1 MLQANAMLACD
12 LNTAPYAIA
21 FAGNPL
27 NRHSEDRPT
36 PGWLETQ
43 LSAQNAVF
51 LPFFNGDPLIIEGAP
66 AYLQM
71 GARTA
76 FPGNPPMVF
85 LGIDPRQHP
94 PSAVFAL
101 DASAEEQDAR
111 AAPFADLGR
120 YENLREVAGVLS
132 PPDLAIAGQARWLLS
147 WHRGNGFCAR
157 CGNPTAMA
165 DGGAKR
171 RCDACGTDHFP
182 RTEPVAIVLVT
193 HGEDCLLG
201 RGPNFPPGFMSALAG
216 FAEAGE
222 TLEECAIREI
232 HEEAGVRIKSVRYQ
246 FSQPWPFPASLMM
259 GCFAIAEDKT
269 LTLDRTEIEDARWVS
284 RETLKQLL
292 NGDQHT
298 DIRIPPDFTIAHH
311 LIKRW
316 AEEA

>member
-1 MLQANAMLACD
+1 
-12 LNTAPYAIA
+12 
-21 FAGNPL
+21 
-27 NRHSEDRPT
+27 
-36 PGWLETQ
+36 
-43 LSAQNAVF
+43 
-51 LPFFNGDPLIIEGAP
+51 
-66 AYLQM
+66 
-71 GARTA
+71 
-76 FPGNPPMVF
+76 
-85 LGIDPRQHP
+85 
-94 PSAVFAL
+94 
-101 DASAEEQDAR
+101 
-111 AAPFADLGR
+111 
-120 YENLREVAGVLS
+120 
-132 PPDLAIAGQARWLLS
+132 
-147 WHRGNGFCAR
+147 
-157 CGNPTAMA
+157 
-165 DGGAKR
+165 AKR
-171 RCDACGTDHFP
+171 RCGACGTDHFP